1 MANLLDYIAW
11 RGDLSIATDGFNEVD
26 NLVLAELAYADF
38 TGIVPGDFSR
48 EGVALERVA
57 LAYADMGRA
66 SDLINDPGPLLAA
79 AGKSRRFGALR
90 LSGYRNQIDAQRQ
103 YQFCAEVFL
112 LPDGTAYVAYKGTDN
127 TLVGWR
133 EDFNF
138 SFKQTE
144 GQLQSAAYLR
154 QAAAFFRCPL
164 RVGGH
169 SKGGNLAVYAA
180 AFGGEGARL
189 LNVYSNDGPGFNN
202 AIAAMPEYGAVLDR
216 VTLIVPEFSIVGIL
230 MNNKSERR
238 IVRSSANGVMQH
250 NPLTWQVLGTAFEV
264 VDSQSPAGIFMDET
278 LQKWIGSLSVKD
290 RTLMTNAIFD
300 ALDATGGTTL
310 GDIRTHWQS
319 ALSAM
324 LKVAW
329 QLKPDKRSQIFD
341 IMRRLSDAGR
351 QTLVQDIKGALAAG
365 QSKLKHEVNRPAKDS
380 PQP

>member
-11 RGDLSIATDGFNEVD
+11 RGDLPIGADGFNEVD

-48 EGVALERVA
+48 RGVTLSSVA
-57 LAYADMGRA
+57 QAYAEMGKV
-66 SDLINDPGPLLAA
+66 SNVINDPGPLLAV
-79 AGKSRRFGALR
+79 AGKSRRFGGLR
-90 LSGYRNQIDAQRQ
+90 LSGYRNEIDAKRQ

-112 LPDGTAYVAYKGTDN
+112 LPDGTAYVAYRGTDN
-127 TLVGWR
+127 TVVGWR

-138 SFKQTE
+138 SYMQTE
-144 GQLQSAAYLR
+144 GQLQAAAYLKE
-154 QAAAFFRCPL
+154 AAAFFQCPL
-164 RVGGH
+164 RAGGH

-180 AFGGEGARL
+180 AFGGKDARL

-202 AIAAMPEYGAVLDR
+202 DIAAMPEYGAALDR

-238 IVRSSANGVMQH
+238 IVRSSASGVMQH
-250 NPLTWQVLGTAFEV
+250 NPLTWQVLGPAFEV

-278 LQKWIGSLSVKD
+278 LQKWIGSLSVND

-300 ALDATGGTTL
+300 ALDATGEATL
-310 GDIRTHWQS
+310 DDIREHWRS

-324 LKVAW
+324 LKAAR
-329 QLKPDKRSQIFD
+329 QMEPERRGQIFD

-351 QTLVQDIKGALAAG
+351 QTLMQDIKDALAAG
-365 QSKLKHEVNRPAKDS
+365 QGRLKREDKEPLKES
-380 PQP
+380 T

>member
-11 RGDLSIATDGFNEVD
+11 RGDLPIEVDGFNEVD
-26 NLVLAELAYADF
+26 NLVLSELAYADF
-38 TGIVPGDFSR
+38 TDIIPGDFSR
-48 EGVALERVA
+48 QGVVLERVA
-57 LAYADMGRA
+57 QAYAELGRG
-66 SDLINDPGPLLAA
+66 SVLVNDPGPLLAA
-79 AGKSRRFGALR
+79 AGASRRFGALR
-90 LSGYRNQIDAQRQ
+90 VSGFRNQVDPKRQ

-112 LPDGTAYVAYKGTDN
+112 LPDETAYVAYRGTDD
-127 TLVGWR
+127 TVVGWR

-138 SFKQTE
+138 SFMQTE
-144 GQLQSAAYLR
+144 GQLQSASYLK
-154 QAAAFFRCPL
+154 QAAAFFGCPL

-180 AFGGEGARL
+180 AFGGDGARL
-189 LNVYSNDGPGFNN
+189 VSVYSNDGPGFNN
-202 AIAAMPEYGAVLDR
+202 DIAAMPQYAAVLDK
-216 VTLIVPEFSIVGIL
+216 VTLIMPEFSIVGIL

-250 NPLTWQVLGTAFEV
+250 NPLTWQVLGTAFET

-300 ALDATGGTTL
+300 ALEATGETTL
-310 GDIRTHWQS
+310 CDLRTHWQS

-324 LKVAW
+324 LKAAW
-329 QLKPDKRSQIFD
+329 QMEPDKRSQVFD

-351 QTLVQDIKGALAAG
+351 QTLAQDIKDALAAG
-365 QSKLKHEVNRPAKDS
+365 QSRLRREDKEPAG
-380 PQP
+380 